1 MTLKKIAQVF
11 DAVRTVDRPLCVFD
25 IDSTLMNTGPRSHT
39 ILREAARELFPDLA
53 SFVARLDPLRM
64 AYHLIDDLRR
74 LGFDNEKEL
83 AAVDRFWAT
92 RFFTD
97 AYVLHDIPYP
107 GAVEYVRDLHKD
119 GVFIYYLSG
128 RDEPNMGKGTRASFV
143 KHGFPLDDRTAM
155 HLKPDFAM
163 NDLRFKRDAFA
174 DIKALGYTTV
184 AIFENEPAN
193 ANAFKEHFHDA
204 AVFLIRTITSNN
216 PAPLRADVVPFDSF
230 EDR

>member
-1 MTLKKIAQVF
+1 MTLTIAQVF
-11 DAVRTVDRPLCVFD
+11 DLIRATERPLCVFD
-25 IDSTLMNTGPRSHT
+25 IDSTLMNTGPRSHR
-39 ILREAARELFPDLA
+39 ILKEAAQEEFPELAP
-53 SFVARLDPLRM
+53 FVDKLCSCNM

-74 LGFDNEKEL
+74 LGFDDEEKL
-83 AAVDRFWAT
+83 AAVDRFWAA

-97 AYVLHDIPYP
+97 PYVLHDIPYP
-107 GAVEYVRDLHKD
+107 GAVEYVRDLHKE

-128 RDEPNMGKGTRASFV
+128 RDEPNMGRGTRESFRR
-143 KHGFPLDDRTAM
+143 HGFPLDDRTAM

-174 DIKALGYTTV
+174 DIKATGHTTV

-193 ANAFKEHFHDA
+193 ANAFKEHFPDA